1 MSIKLVFL
9 SFCPQFVVRPRRPA
23 RADVDVPELR
33 GRHRPHRLPHLLHI
47 SLPQRTHLHAH
58 VLREVSHSQVL
69 GCVIMRPFHATFGG
83 ASQGTFGRRRTCII
97 L

>member
-1 MSIKLVFL
+1 MIIKLVFL
-9 SFCPQFVVRPRRPA
+9 SFCPQFVVRPGRPA

-47 SLPQRTHLHAH
+47 SFPQRTHLHAH
-58 VLREVSHSQVL
+58 VLRKVSHSQAL

-83 ASQGTFGRRRTCII
+83 ASQGTFGQRRT
-97 L
+97 